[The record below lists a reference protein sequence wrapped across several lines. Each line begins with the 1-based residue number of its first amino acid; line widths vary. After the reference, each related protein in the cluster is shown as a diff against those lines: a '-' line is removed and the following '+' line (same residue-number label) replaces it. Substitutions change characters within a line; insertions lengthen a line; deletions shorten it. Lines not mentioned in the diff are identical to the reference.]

1 MESADRQET
10 IKRTSGKPLSSLTFY
25 LRHRH
30 RGMTLVA
37 AMALMIL
44 GVSFPAFLFAPV
56 AGAMQQTLAGPLR
69 QIGVVTPRAG
79 ITVDPGLA
87 AQIRLHPTVAH
98 VIPAVN
104 LPLEIQIPPLDWPIS
119 IHGVSQ
125 DDMRVLIALY
135 GLRVEEGRLPQ
146 PRSNGIA
153 ISEATAQNRR
163 LHVGDMVGQ
172 PVNEQDDG
180 IPTEMV
186 VTGILSFPP
195 HVQRKED
202 PWLGFASYE
211 YLTSHELFAQHPVHL
226 LVVPHEGQRAEM
238 DTWLR
243 QEIHSDLVEVLT
255 FDWLRRMFRLL
266 GLLLLGV
273 FGVVEGVIA
282 VVAAAAMAV
291 LSYVFFAQR
300 REEFGIL
307 HAIGRSR
314 AWLVMR
320 ALGETVSVVTVAWL
334 IGAAMCG
341 AGLVYMRIVLYAP
354 RGLALNFLNPT
365 PWLFTLPM
373 PLAVVV
379 VSIGL
384 VARMLSRLDPV
395 SIIER
400 R

>member
-1 MESADRQET
+1 
-10 IKRTSGKPLSSLTFY
+10 
-25 LRHRH
+25 
-30 RGMTLVA
+30 
-37 AMALMIL
+37 
-44 GVSFPAFLFAPV
+44 
-56 AGAMQQTLAGPLR
+56 
-69 QIGVVTPRAG
+69 
-79 ITVDPGLA
+79 
-87 AQIRLHPTVAH
+87 
-98 VIPAVN
+98 
-104 LPLEIQIPPLDWPIS
+104 
-119 IHGVSQ
+119 
-125 DDMRVLIALY
+125 
-135 GLRVEEGRLPQ
+135 
-146 PRSNGIA
+146 
-153 ISEATAQNRR
+153 
-163 LHVGDMVGQ
+163 
-172 PVNEQDDG
+172 
-180 IPTEMV
+180 
-186 VTGILSFPP
+186 
-195 HVQRKED
+195 
-202 PWLGFASYE
+202 
-211 YLTSHELFAQHPVHL
+211 
-226 LVVPHEGQRAEM
+226 M